1 MVFKFE
7 KQNDNNNKKVNFLQ
21 ENVKMIRAGI
31 EPKSRIEKA
40 NRKNNPKYKLIF
52 SAENDCLS
60 EYIPSPK

>member
-1 MVFKFE
+1 
-7 KQNDNNNKKVNFLQ
+7 
-21 ENVKMIRAGI
+21 MIRAGI